1 MIITHQMSV
10 VRRNLYTCAIM
21 YEGEVVEKGLVAD
34 IFCKILS
41 QRLPKN

>member
-10 VRRNLYTCAIM
+10 VREICTHVAIM

-34 IFCKILS
+34 ILQILS
-41 QRLPKN
+41 RRLPKN